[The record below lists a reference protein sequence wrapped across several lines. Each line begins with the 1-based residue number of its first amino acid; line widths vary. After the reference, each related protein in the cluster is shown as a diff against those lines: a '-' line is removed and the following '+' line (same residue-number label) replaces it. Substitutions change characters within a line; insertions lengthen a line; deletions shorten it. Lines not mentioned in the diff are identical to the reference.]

1 MSKLEVL
8 LYGFLIALV
17 IILIWLVYAYYYRT
31 SMTRLAKLA
40 GQKYMIIAPAY
51 VQAQYIIQCDP
62 TTSSFNSTTNSFN
75 AVIKF
80 TPDIDHP
87 NAPPLPNVIKNYT
100 ITYDSST
107 CDPSKLVEYIN
118 CIDVNG

>member
-51 VQAQYIIQCDP
+51 VQEQYIIQCDP
-62 TTSSFNSTTNSFN
+62 IASSFNSTTNSFN

-87 NAPPLPNVIKNYT
+87 NAPPLPNVTKNYT

-107 CDPSKLVEYIN
+107 CDPEKLVEYIN
-118 CIDVNG
+118 CIDVNN

>member
-8 LYGFLIALV
+8 LYGFLIAL
-17 IILIWLVYAYYYRT
+17 IIVLIWLVYAYYYRT
-31 SMTRLAKLA
+31 SMSRLSKLA
-40 GQKYMIIAPAY
+40 GQKYMMIAPAD

-62 TTSSFNSTTNSFN
+62 TTSSFNSAINSFN

-87 NAPPLPNVIKNYT
+87 NAPHLPNVTKNYT
-100 ITYDSST
+100 ITYDSSSCNPT
-107 CDPSKLVEYIN
+107 NLVQYIN